1 MCVVLSKQ
9 LEDTGAHNPSVVS
22 VLVQREGEGSGWEG
36 EGSGWVGE
44 GSGWVGEGSDGWVRG
59 VDGWRERRKGQDRKG
74 QRGGWYLVYEAS
86 L

>member
-1 MCVVLSKQ
+1 MWSQFWCKGRVRGV
-9 LEDTGAHNPSVVS
+9 DGRVRGVD
-22 VLVQREGEGSGWEG
+22 
-36 EGSGWVGE
+36 GWVRGVD
-44 GSGWVGEGSDGWVRG
+44 GWVRGVDGRVRG